1 VGECCQDLER
11 NLLPHYW
18 TFWSVYRISGEMFV
32 ISESSV
38 ELKLSL
44 IYTKKFENNYA
55 RFFSV
60 NHSKEMEE
68 VYDALIDSLSLREQ
82 RTTHQ

>member
-1 VGECCQDLER
+1 
-11 NLLPHYW
+11 
-18 TFWSVYRISGEMFV
+18 MFI

-38 ELKLSL
+38 ELKFSL
-44 IYTKKFENNYA
+44 IYTKKFENNFA

-68 VYDALIDSLSLREQ
+68 VY
-82 RTTHQ
+82 